1 MEETIIKQQAESV
14 KLSKMSKGYQWEI
27 RVHIPDHRQLKK
39 DINQKETVE
48 SMEECDKLI
57 IERLDKINKELES
70 RYGYKD
76 ED

>member
-1 MEETIIKQQAESV
+1 MSDEMIVKQQAESI

-27 RVHIPDHRQLKK
+27 RVHIKGD
-39 DINQKETVE
+39 NYE
-48 SMEECDKLI
+48 
-57 IERLDKINKELES
+57 DKIKGDDEVLLRLENLNKELER